1 MSHVSVF
8 FFFAGIQLLS
18 CFTCPDSIG
27 GGGACKDL
35 DFCGVKFK

>member
-27 GGGACKDL
+27 GGGHVRIWI
-35 DFCGVKFK
+35 FVE